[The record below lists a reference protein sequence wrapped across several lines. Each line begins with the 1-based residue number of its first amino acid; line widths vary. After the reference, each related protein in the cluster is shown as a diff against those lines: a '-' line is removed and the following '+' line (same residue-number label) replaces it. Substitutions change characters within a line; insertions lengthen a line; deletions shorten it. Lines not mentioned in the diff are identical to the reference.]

1 MKLPGLFVVG
11 TDTEVGKTHAAAAIV
26 RTLAATGRRV
36 GVYKPVAS
44 GCATAADEGS
54 DAWLLWNAA
63 GRPLTPEDVCP
74 QVFAAPI
81 APHRSSRH
89 AGRRV
94 DERLLR
100 TGFDAWLSAADVI
113 VVEGAGGLFSPV
125 GDATL
130 VADLA
135 REFRLPLVIVDAARL
150 GAVGRSL
157 AMCRAAQAEG
167 LEVAAVVLS
176 HTTPPTGADD
186 DPTNGVAIAR
196 DSAADIAVRLP
207 AISVVILEHGAT
219 RMPPGIDWAAVA
231 RC

>member
-1 MKLPGLFVVG
+1 MNRTGLFVVG
-11 TDTEVGKTHAAAAIV
+11 TDTGVGKTHVAAALA
-26 RTLAATGRRV
+26 RTLTASGRRV

-44 GCATAADEGS
+44 GCPAASDEAS
-54 DAWLLWNAA
+54 DAWQLWNAA

-74 QVFAAPI
+74 QVFLAPI

-89 AGRRV
+89 AGRQV

-100 TGFDAWLSAADVI
+100 SGLDRWLVAADVVI
-113 VVEGAGGLFSPV
+113 VEGAGGLFSPV

-130 VADLA
+130 VSDLA

-157 AMCRAAQAEG
+157 ATCRAAEAEG

-176 HTTPPTGADD
+176 HTTPPTGAAA
-186 DPTNGVAIAR
+186 DPASEVAIAR
-196 DSAADIAVRLP
+196 DSGADLASRLP
-207 AISVVILEHGAT
+207 TIPIVILEHAAT
-219 RMPPGIDWAAVA
+219 RLPPGIDWAAVA

>member
-1 MKLPGLFVVG
+1 M
-11 TDTEVGKTHAAAAIV
+11 GKTHVAAAIV
-26 RTLAATGRRV
+26 RTLVTAGRRV

-44 GCATAADEGS
+44 GCTTAADIAS
-54 DAWLLWNAA
+54 DAWQLWDAA

-89 AGRRV
+89 AGREV

-100 TGFDAWLSAADVI
+100 TGLDAWFSAADVV

-125 GDATL
+125 GAATL
-130 VADLA
+130 VSDLA
-135 REFRLPLVIVDAARL
+135 RDFRLPLVIVDAARL

-157 AMCRAAQAEG
+157 ATCRAAEAEG

-176 HTTPPTGADD
+176 HTTPPTGVVAD
-186 DPTNGVAIAR
+186 PASAVAIAR
-196 DSAADIAVRLP
+196 DSAADIASRLP
-207 AISVVILEHGAT
+207 TIPVAILEHAAS
-219 RMPPGIDWAAVA
+219 RMPPGIDWAAIA